1 MEKIKIIGRRRIKV
15 ESENNHIYLR
25 ISMLDRAPFANL
37 KLERSEAKKLA
48 EQILVVLGEKEG

>member
-1 MEKIKIIGRRRIKV
+1 
-15 ESENNHIYLR
+15 
-25 ISMLDRAPFANL
+25 MLDRAPFANL